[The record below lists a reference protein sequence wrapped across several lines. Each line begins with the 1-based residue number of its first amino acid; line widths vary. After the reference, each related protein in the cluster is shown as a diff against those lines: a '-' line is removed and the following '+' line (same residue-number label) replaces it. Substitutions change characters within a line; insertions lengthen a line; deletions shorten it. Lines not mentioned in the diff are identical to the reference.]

1 MIDQYYP
8 GGEDSDHF
16 PRQAKGTKK
25 SFIFTKL
32 IVKED
37 RLIPRDGGGRRWL
50 ICCHP
55 EVHLI

>member
-8 GGEDSDHF
+8 GGEDSDHL

-32 IVKED
+32 IVKEYWF
-37 RLIPRDGGGRRWL
+37 LEMGAGEDGSSVAIQRY
-50 ICCHP
+50 I
-55 EVHLI
+55 